1 MRSAI
6 YFAKTSL
13 FITCLIGITLAS
25 GCKPKLLPSS
35 NVPATAEN
43 KRVIAFLEQY
53 KAAVEKRSVEA
64 VMELVAKDYHDN
76 MGSDD
81 PALYTNYLILK
92 ERLEKTLPRIQDIR
106 LGLFVQHIA
115 KLDTP
120 GLYEVVFYFNKQV
133 LMDVPAGEKWLSI
146 KEVSRMVLRKRDDK
160 NSPYEFEIV
169 SGI

>member
-1 MRSAI
+1 MKSAN
-6 YFAKTSL
+6 YFRTATL
-13 FITCLIGITLAS
+13 FITCLLGLSLIS

-35 NVPATAEN
+35 NVPATREN
-43 KRVIAFLEQY
+43 KKVIEFLEQY

-76 MGSDD
+76 MGSED
-81 PALYTNYLILK
+81 PALYTNYLSLK
-92 ERLEKTLPRIQDIR
+92 EKLEKTLPRIQDIR

-115 KLDTP
+115 KLDN

-146 KEVSRMVLRKRDDK
+146 KEVSRMILRKRDDK
-160 NSPYEFEIV
+160 NSPYQFEIV